1 MSKES
6 LALIAQA
13 RKTQSVNLD
22 VYPYTASST
31 VLLAD
36 WVPSAEKVLVTWS
49 VPHPELNGKD
59 LADIC
64 AQWNVDT
71 DEACARLNPAGAI
84 YFQMDD
90 GDLERILAFEDAM
103 IGSDGLPHDEVPH
116 PRLWGTFPKVLGHY
130 VRERKLFELEE
141 AVHRMSGVPAQVF
154 GFADRGEIRAG
165 AIADLV
171 LFDADKVIDRAQF
184 SNPKQIAAGIE
195 HVWVGG
201 VESYADGKVSG
212 SRNGRVLRR

>member
-1 MSKES
+1 MPAGFRNPIGWDVDLWRPQNLQPGGRNNWGMSKES

-31 VLLAD
+31 VLMAD

-64 AQWNVDT
+64 AQWNVDS
-71 DEACARLNPAGAI
+71 DEACARLDPAGAI

-90 GDLERILAFEDAM
+90 GDLERILAFDLTPL
-103 IGSDGLPHDEVPH
+103 GRGH
-116 PRLWGTFPKVLGHY
+116 PCEPWGT
-130 VRERKLFELEE
+130 R
-141 AVHRMSGVPAQVF
+141 
-154 GFADRGEIRAG
+154 
-165 AIADLV
+165 
-171 LFDADKVIDRAQF
+171 DAL
-184 SNPKQIAAGIE
+184 SQI
-195 HVWVGG
+195 
-201 VESYADGKVSG
+201 
-212 SRNGRVLRR
+212 LL